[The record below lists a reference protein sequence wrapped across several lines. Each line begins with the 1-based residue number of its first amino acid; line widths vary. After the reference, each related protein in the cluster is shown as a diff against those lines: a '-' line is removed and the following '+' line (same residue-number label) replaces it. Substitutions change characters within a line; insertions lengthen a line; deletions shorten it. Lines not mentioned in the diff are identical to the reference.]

1 MRRYMVR
8 RAGHSV
14 LVLLGLMG
22 LLFFAINI
30 LGNPVRLLVD
40 QDAPPETIAALNKK
54 LGFDRPII
62 VRLGDYYASLLT
74 GCQVRCSPDFDKSV
88 QYKVDARDLVIDR
101 LPNTAVLALVAW
113 GVGMLGIPIGIL
125 AARRPRGVIDR
136 TVNVLTFAVVSVP
149 EFWLALML
157 ILLVSVQWGILPT
170 SGFDGLGPSGWKFM
184 VLPAVTL
191 APRVMGR
198 FAQITRAAMID
209 EISKDYVRTAR
220 AKGLGESTIL
230 YTHVLK
236 NAAISIVTLMGDEL
250 AGFMNGSVVVEIIFA
265 WPGLGLLL
273 IGAINGRDLPVI
285 TASVFVIALMVM
297 VVNLVVDFLYT
308 WLDPRISYAD

>member
-285 TASVFVIALMVM
+285 TASVFLIALMVM

>member
-1 MRRYMVR
+1 MTKDYMRKYIVR

-30 LGNPVRLLVD
+30 LGSPVRLMVD
-40 QDAPPETIAALNKK
+40 QDAPPETIAALNEK
-54 LGFDRPII
+54 LGFDRPIA
-62 VRLGDYYASLLT
+62 VRLGDYFASLLT
-74 GCQVRCSPDFDKSV
+74 GCQLRCSPDFDKSV
-88 QYKVDARDLVIDR
+88 QYKVSARDLVIDR

-113 GVGMLGIPIGIL
+113 GIGMIGIPIGIL
-125 AARRPRGVIDR
+125 AAMRPRGLIDR
-136 TVNVLTFAVVSVP
+136 VVNVLTFAVVSVP

-157 ILLVSVQWGILPT
+157 ILVVSVQWGVLPT
-170 SGFDGLGPSGWKFM
+170 SGFDGLGPTGWKFM
-184 VLPAVTL
+184 VLPALTL
-191 APRVMGR
+191 SPRVMGR

-209 EISKDYVRTAR
+209 EISKDYV
-220 AKGLGESTIL
+220 GESTIL

-297 VVNLVVDFLYT
+297 ILNLIVDFLYT
-308 WLDPRISYAD
+308 WLDPRISYSNG